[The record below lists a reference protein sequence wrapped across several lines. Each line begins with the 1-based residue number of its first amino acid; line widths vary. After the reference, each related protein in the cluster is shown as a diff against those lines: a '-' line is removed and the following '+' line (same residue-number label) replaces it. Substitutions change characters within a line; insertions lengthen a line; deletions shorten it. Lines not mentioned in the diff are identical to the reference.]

1 MLASLTELSNNEA
14 NTRGGKMADKSSY
27 IANELGGIIT
37 AVLKRMATEKSKV
50 SAGNISS
57 FLAQNEDYQKLVRNT
72 LSGGDKGDLLKFVSP
87 LSGFVP
93 DSGLKNVEELIF
105 DPERTHEEALHTL
118 LKTLTDHLLNLEKR
132 QHKMSVFVEDVFAKF
147 VGLQAELTTS
157 FGNSIDFVEKDLA
170 MDKKLLTDAQDM
182 HRILRSEDSI
192 EYMKTKMLDSFS
204 SFVNTFGQKTDTKK
218 GHLDDI
224 VKEYSSVNTELEQYK
239 KQVAQ
244 LQSDLDKYKNES
256 VTDHMT
262 GLYNRKYMD
271 LKLSEEIERFKR
283 EKRPFCIVMADIDK
297 FKSVNDTY
305 GHQVGDQVL
314 KHMAKLIKE
323 NIRKTDFA
331 FRYGGEEFMIMLVNA
346 DVRNAVHVS
355 EQIRKKLEATNFSLK
370 DLSFNVTSSFGVAQF
385 SADDTPESCIKLAD
399 SRLYTAKQTG
409 RNKIVSQ

>member
-1 MLASLTELSNNEA
+1 
-14 NTRGGKMADKSSY
+14 MADKSSY
-27 IANELGGIIT
+27 IANELGNIVT
-37 AVLKRMATEKSKV
+37 AVLKRMAAEKSKV
-50 SAGNISS
+50 SAVNISS
-57 FLAQNEDYQKLVRNT
+57 FLAENEDYQKMVKNV
-72 LSGGDKGDLLKFVSP
+72 LSGGDKGDLLKYVTP

-93 DSGLKNVEELIF
+93 DSGLRNVEELIF
-105 DPERTHEEALHTL
+105 DADKTHEEALNVL
-118 LKTLTDHLLNLEKR
+118 LKTLTDHLLGLEKR
-132 QHKMSVFVEDVFAKF
+132 QHKMSTFVEEVFAKF
-147 VGLQAELTTS
+147 VSLQAELTSS

-182 HRILRSEDSI
+182 HKILKSEDSI
-192 EYMKTKMLDSFS
+192 EYLKTKMLDSFS

-218 GHLDDI
+218 GRLEDI
-224 VKEYSSVNTELEQYK
+224 AKEYTTVNSELEQYK

-244 LQSDLDKYKNES
+244 LQCDLDKYKNES

-271 LKLSEEIERFKR
+271 MKLVEEFERYKR
-283 EKRPFCIVMADIDK
+283 EKRPFCIVMADIDR
-297 FKSVNDTY
+297 FKNVNDTY

-331 FRYGGEEFMIMLVNA
+331 FRYGGEEFMILLVNA

-355 EQIRKKLEATNFSLK
+355 DQIRKKLEATNFSLK

-385 SADDTPESCIKLAD
+385 TAEDTPESCLKLAD
-399 SRLYTAKQTG
+399 GRLYTAKQTG